1 MKSIYLFLLLSLF
14 TLMLHAIPILSVDGK
29 TDAVNLSSHLEL
41 FVDKSAKLTFEDV
54 SSSRKKTLFHSTS
67 AKELSLGY
75 TDSVAWIRFSVK
87 NSTKKPLDFALELPI
102 PWINFIDVYR
112 IKGNHIYEKKC
123 GSLSPSND
131 RYLNSKSFFIPFSIK
146 AKKSVSFYIRFSGA
160 DALTIAPYL
169 YSKNVAQKHNVHITL
184 YIGGLIGVLVVMTFF
199 YLILSISLRDREYFY
214 YAFYLFSLIFMMG
227 SYYGYNAQI
236 FWPNAPLFNQKTISA
251 SVAISLFAGLLFSR
265 KFLNVEALLPRFDM
279 FLQFQMGVYLAL
291 AILSFLPV
299 EYHYVVITT
308 IALMGLYSISLFY
321 ISIKT
326 WSLGVVGSGYFIL
339 AWSMSLVSSL
349 LAALMGQGYISY
361 SHTLYYSFGVV
372 TLIDIVLLAYA
383 LVAKINTIEKEKLQA
398 QRSLVEKEKELA
410 LLNYQDKKKLED
422 IVSKR
427 TQELL
432 QINKKLE
439 EISVTDKLTKLY
451 NRVKIDKELLYA
463 LEYAERYESPF
474 SLILLDIDFFKSV
487 NDEHGHLVGDTILIE
502 FANILKFS
510 IRNTDFV
517 GRWGGEEFLVICP
530 KTDKE
535 GAISLAKH
543 IQTQI
548 RNINFSIV
556 GKKTAS
562 FGVTTSYKGDTL
574 KSILKRTDDGLYRA
588 KESGRDTIVFQV

>member
-1 MKSIYLFLLLSLF
+1 MKSLYLFFLLSLV
-14 TLMLHAIPILSVDGK
+14 LHAIPVLSVDEN
-29 TDAVNLSSHLEL
+29 TDEINLSSHLEL
-41 FVDKSAKLTFEDV
+41 FVDESTKLTLPEV
-54 SSSRKKTLFHSTS
+54 SSPSKKNLFHTTS
-67 AKELSLGY
+67 AEELSLGY
-75 TDSVAWIRFSVK
+75 TDAVAWTRFSIK
-87 NSTKKPLDFALELPI
+87 NSTKTPLDFALELPI
-102 PWINFIDVYR
+102 PWINFTDIYR
-112 IKGNHIYEKKC
+112 IQGDTVYEKKC
-123 GSLSPSND
+123 GSLSPTSD
-131 RYLNSKSFFIPFSIK
+131 RYLNSKSFFIPFSIE
-146 AKKSVSFYIRFSGA
+146 AEKSVSFYIRFSGA

-169 YSKNVAQKHNVHITL
+169 YSKKVAQQHNVDVTL
-184 YIGGLIGVLVVMTFF
+184 YIGAVVGVLVVMTFF
-199 YLILSISLRDREYFY
+199 YLILSISLKDRDYFY
-214 YAFYLFSLIFMMG
+214 YAVYLFSLVFMMG
-227 SYYGYNAQI
+227 SYYGYNSQI
-236 FWPNAPLFNQKTISA
+236 FWPDFPLFNQKTISA

-265 KFLNVEALLPRFDM
+265 KFLNIEILLPQFDM

-299 EYHYVVITT
+299 EYHYVVIAT
-308 IALMGLYSISLFY
+308 IALVSVYSVSILY
-321 ISIKT
+321 ISVKAY
-326 WSLGVVGSGYFIL
+326 SLNVVGSEYFIL
-339 AWSMSLVSSL
+339 SWFMSLVSSL
-349 LAALMGQGYISY
+349 VAALMVQGYIAY
-361 SHTLYYSFGVV
+361 SHALYYSFGVI
-372 TLIDIVLLAYA
+372 TLIDIILLAYA
-383 LVAKINTIEKEKLQA
+383 MVTKIDTIEKEKLQA

-410 LLNYQDKKKLED
+410 LLNYKDKKKLED

-439 EISVTDKLTKLY
+439 EISVTDKLTQLY

>member
-1 MKSIYLFLLLSLF
+1 
-14 TLMLHAIPILSVDGK
+14 MLHAIPVLSVDAK
-29 TDAVNLSSHLEL
+29 TDAVDLSSHLEL
-41 FVDKSAKLTFEDV
+41 FVDKSAKLSFEDV
-54 SSSRKKTLFHSTS
+54 SSSSKNPLFHSTS
-67 AKELSLGY
+67 AKKLSLGY
-75 TDSVAWIRFSVK
+75 TDAVAWIRFSVK

-112 IKGNHIYEKKC
+112 IEGNSVYEKKC
-123 GSLSPSND
+123 GSLSPSSD
-131 RYLNSKSFFIPFSIK
+131 RYLNSKSFFIPFSIA
-146 AKKSVSFYIRFSGA
+146 AKKNVEFYIRFSGE

-169 YSKNVAQKHNVHITL
+169 YSENVAQKHNVNVTL
-184 YIGGLIGVLVVMTFF
+184 YIGAILGVLVVMTFF
-199 YLILSISLRDREYFY
+199 YLILSISLKDRDYFY

-236 FWPNAPLFNQKTISA
+236 FWPDTPLFNQKTISA

-265 KFLNVEALLPRFDM
+265 KFLNIEALLPKFDM

-299 EYHYVVITT
+299 EYHYVVIVT
-308 IALMGLYSISLFY
+308 IGLMSLYSISLLY
-321 ISIKT
+321 ISVKA

-339 AWSMSLVSSL
+339 AWFMSLVSSL
-349 LAALMGQGYISY
+349 LAALMGQGYIGY

-383 LVAKINTIEKEKLQA
+383 LVAKIDTIEKEKLQA
-398 QRSLVEKEKELA
+398 QRSLIEKEKEIA
-410 LLNYQDKKKLED
+410 LLNYKDKKKLED

-463 LEYAERYESPF
+463 LEYAERYEAPF

-562 FGVTTSYKGDTL
+562 FGVTAYYKGDTPT
-574 KSILKRTDDGLYRA
+574 SILKRTDDGLYRA
-588 KESGRDTIVFQV
+588 KESGRDTIVFQA